1 MHITSTF
8 LLLGN
13 SFKLSIIWRFLSLQ
27 ASRENSTLKPKD
39 CVSDRIKEAILQR
52 ICDGTYA
59 PGQKLVELQI
69 AREFETSQAPVRE
82 AFCELEA
89 IRIVETEPYK
99 GTRVRTVSADEMA
112 ECLEIRG
119 VLEQL
124 AAEKIG
130 TALNDKI
137 DILKQKAAETI
148 EAART
153 GDLIKYSAAN
163 LAFHRIIVEAT
174 NNPTL
179 IMVWHSLAPEVRM
192 RACIDG
198 NVVNLIDCAEEHME
212 IVEAFAEGDNRYAG
226 RLLKKHTETITI
238 HTRVL

>member
-1 MHITSTF
+1 M
-8 LLLGN
+8 
-13 SFKLSIIWRFLSLQ
+13 Q
-27 ASRENSTLKPKD
+27 ASRENSTFKPRD
-39 CVSDRIKEAILQR
+39 CVSDRIKEVILQR

-99 GTRVRTVSADEMA
+99 GTRVRRVSADEMA

-130 TALNDKI
+130 TALQDKI
-137 DILKQKAAETI
+137 DILKEKAAETV
-148 EAART
+148 EAARI
-153 GDLIKYSAAN
+153 GDVQRYSAAN
-163 LAFHRIIVEAT
+163 LDFHRIIVEAT

-179 IMVWHSLAPEVRM
+179 IMVWHSLAPEVRI
-192 RACIDG
+192 RACVNA
-198 NVVNLIDCAEEHME
+198 NVANLSECAEEHME

-238 HTRVL
+238 HTRAL

>member
-1 MHITSTF
+1 MQASI
-8 LLLGN
+8 GN
-13 SFKLSIIWRFLSLQ
+13 SNNK
-27 ASRENSTLKPKD
+27 TKD
-39 CVSDRIKEAILQR
+39 CVSDRIREAILQR

-99 GTRVRTVSADEMA
+99 GTRVRQVSTEELA

-137 DILKQKAAETI
+137 DLLKEKASETI
-148 EAART
+148 EAARN
-153 GDLIKYSAAN
+153 GDVLKYSAAN

-192 RACIDG
+192 RACVNA
-198 NVVNLIDCAEEHME
+198 NVANLSVCAEEHME

-226 RLLKKHTETITI
+226 RLLKKHTETIII
-238 HTRVL
+238 HTSAL